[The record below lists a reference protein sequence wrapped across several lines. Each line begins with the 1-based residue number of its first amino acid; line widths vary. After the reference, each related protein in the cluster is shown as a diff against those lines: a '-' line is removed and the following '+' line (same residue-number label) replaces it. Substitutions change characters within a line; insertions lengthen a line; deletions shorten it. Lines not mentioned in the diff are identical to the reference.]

1 MFKKNEES
9 IIKKPNKLK
18 SPENLLSIVVFS
30 NKKYPISTP
39 IINSQNLKG
48 NKKNIVLMAA
58 FETNSVVEK
67 LTKIARSTIET
78 FDLNFN
84 LFIESKNKGKII

>member
-1 MFKKNEES
+1 
-9 IIKKPNKLK
+9 
-18 SPENLLSIVVFS
+18 
-30 NKKYPISTP
+30 
-39 IINSQNLKG
+39 
-48 NKKNIVLMAA
+48 MAA

-67 LTKIARSTIET
+67 LTKIAKSTIET